1 MGESKRPGLKP
12 LFVAGLLR
20 GLKPPANPVKQT
32 TARAKEE
39 ADSQRE

>member
-1 MGESKRPGLKP
+1 MGKSKRPGLKP
-12 LFVAGLLR
+12 LFVAGVFT

-32 TARAKEE
+32 TAKAKEE